1 MADVKFS
8 ELTSLAAADVAA
20 DDILAIVD
28 TGASTSKKLSIDN
41 LFGAVPV
48 NIAQTDATDAT
59 SSAGAVRTAGGVS
72 MAKKLYVGTT
82 STLVGA
88 VTATAGVFPATQDGA
103 ALGSGT
109 LQFSDLFLADGGTV
123 TFGDDSDT
131 TLTHTDGSGILLNST
146 NKIGFGTDFAECI
159 HSSTGDQ
166 LDIDATVSVQINAP
180 TVDIDASTEV
190 NISNDLVLSS
200 DSAQINFGADEA
212 TQIIHTN
219 GNGIYIGGTEA
230 KLGFGQVD
238 FAEAV
243 FSSTDGQLDIV
254 AGTEVQIVATTIDV
268 DGGLD
273 LAGATF
279 NNAILPNASGTIN
292 LGSAS
297 AEFNDAFFSTG
308 SVLNFG
314 DGQEVT
320 LTAATTGLTL
330 NDDKKLFFRDSAISI
345 SSGTDT
351 NLEIV
356 ADGDITAQATDLK
369 VGIASADANIQALT
383 DAYDLKISQFNGNEV
398 ARVTDGAKAVTGFT
412 TVQTDKGGFGY
423 RRQILEFDIGGTD
436 TTSALTMAE
445 SGAMIR
451 IDGTNAYNGII
462 TLPAV
467 ASDAEAGVWYEFI
480 VTTALQTSKT
490 VKIKTNSHASGTD
503 NDIITLYSF
512 DADSG
517 TAAGVLTATAPS
529 GGNDIITIGAA
540 AAAGTVVKVQNVVGG
555 TAEQWVAYAYVPDS
569 TATTTVGSS

>member
-8 ELTSLAAADVAA
+8 ELTDLAASDVAS

-166 LDIDATVSVQINAP
+166 LDIDATVSVQITSP

-238 FAEAV
+238 FAEAI

-254 AGTEVQIVATTIDV
+254 AGTEVQIAATTIDV

-279 NNAILPNASGTIN
+279 NNAILPNASGTID
-292 LGSAS
+292 LGSTS

-308 SVLNFG
+308 SVLNFC

-356 ADGDITAQATDLK
+356 ADGDITVQSTDLK

-383 DAYDLKISQFNGNEV
+383 DAYDLTLKQFDGNEV
-398 ARVTDGAKAVTGFT
+398 ARVFDGGKALPTYAT
-412 TVQTDKGGFGY
+412 LVQTAKGGFGY
-423 RRQILEFDIGGTD
+423 RKSVISYTADSSSNVLQLTAALSGSVVLVDCNSYSGG
-436 TTSALTMAE
+436 
-445 SGAMIR
+445 IK
-451 IDGTNAYNGII
+451 
-462 TLPAV
+462 LPAC
-467 ASDAEAGVWYEFI
+467 ATAAEAGMHFEFYLTAANSG
-480 VTTALQTSKT
+480 TTTFYIETAGADGNDEITGYLHNPAQTSAGADIT
-490 VKIKTNSHASGTD
+490 VDTAGDRLTLIASTGLGAHISVTCMVGHGT
-503 NDIITLYSF
+503 T
-512 DADSG
+512 
-517 TAAGVLTATAPS
+517 
-529 GGNDIITIGAA
+529 
-540 AAAGTVVKVQNVVGG
+540 
-555 TAEQWVAYAYVPDS
+555 ERWVAHAYTPTDHVPTIAD
-569 TATTTVGSS
+569 